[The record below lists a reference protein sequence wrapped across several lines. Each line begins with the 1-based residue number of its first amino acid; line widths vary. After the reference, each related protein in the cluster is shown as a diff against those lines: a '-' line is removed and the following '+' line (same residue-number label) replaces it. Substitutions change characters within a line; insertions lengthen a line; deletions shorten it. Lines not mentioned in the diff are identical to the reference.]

1 MQTPTEKNTCFSTLP
16 TAGKLAAFRDWL
28 NDHKALDVTVL
39 DLAGSG
45 AFAEGMIVATATSV
59 RHAQSLADGI
69 ALYCRERNFEYL
81 RMEGYAAGQW
91 ILVDCNDVV
100 MHIFQSSTR
109 ALYNIENLWGA
120 VASARALRQEG

>member
-1 MQTPTEKNTCFSTLP
+1 MQTPTEKNTSFSTLP

-39 DLAGSG
+39 DLAGS
-45 AFAEGMIVATATSV
+45 
-59 RHAQSLADGI
+59 AQSLADGI

-100 MHIFQSSTR
+100 MHIFQSSAR

>member
-1 MQTPTEKNTCFSTLP
+1 MQTLTEKDRRFSTLP
-16 TAGKLAAFRDWL
+16 TAEKLAAFRDWL
-28 NDHKALDVTVL
+28 KEHKALDVTVL
-39 DLAGSG
+39 DLAGAG

-69 ALYCRERNFEYL
+69 ALYCREQNFEYL

-100 MHIFQSSTR
+100 MHIFQSSAR
-109 ALYNIENLWGA
+109 ELYNIENLWGA
-120 VASARALRQEG
+120 VASARGLRQEG